1 MWYHPRYW
9 KIFVRYIVL
18 DPANFEKFFLYD
30 LTLQKVQDLERTQM
44 QEDVKHSKVFV
55 HGIIQDL

>member
-1 MWYHPRYW
+1 M
-9 KIFVRYIVL
+9 L

-55 HGIIQDL
+55 HGIIACISWILQD